1 MRGTPDHRLSD
12 TTLIQVVDDQ
22 MVLVNLAS
30 GLYYSLDEIGTR
42 IVQLLQDGNSLKNAA
57 QVIAAEYDA
66 PWQRIE
72 SDIEDLVRELVSSG
86 LVTQQPDTGG
96 APE

>member
-1 MRGTPDHRLSD
+1 
-12 TTLIQVVDDQ
+12 